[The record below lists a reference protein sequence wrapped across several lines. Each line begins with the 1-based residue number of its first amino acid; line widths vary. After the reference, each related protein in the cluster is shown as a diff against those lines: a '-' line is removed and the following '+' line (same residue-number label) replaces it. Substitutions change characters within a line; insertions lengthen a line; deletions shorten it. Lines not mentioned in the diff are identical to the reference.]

1 MWLECER
8 CCSCG
13 LALGSTKPKAG
24 SVTVILEKCMSGG
37 LQIGETALHMAAGLG
52 HFEIVVMLL
61 NGGASYGA
69 TDKVHPHC
77 TPIIE
82 ND

>member
-1 MWLECER
+1 
-8 CCSCG
+8 
-13 LALGSTKPKAG
+13 
-24 SVTVILEKCMSGG
+24 MSGG

-77 TPIIE
+77 TSIIE